1 MLSRAIGGL
10 IKRPSSYVEMA
21 TVAFND
27 NRRWGG
33 ELGMGRRQRGMK
45 GRHTLAEVTDYSR
58 TFTRQPFP
66 GLFRGGLERG
76 PNSQPN
82 RYNFAS

>member
-27 NRRWGG
+27 NRRGG
-33 ELGMGRRQRGMK
+33 GYGRRQRGMK

>member
-1 MLSRAIGGL
+1 
-10 IKRPSSYVEMA
+10 
-21 TVAFND
+21 
-27 NRRWGG
+27 
-33 ELGMGRRQRGMK
+33 MGRRQRGMK

>member
-33 ELGMGRRQRGMK
+33 GGVRYGEKTERDERET
-45 GRHTLAEVTDYSR
+45 HT
-58 TFTRQPFP
+58 
-66 GLFRGGLERG
+66 G
-76 PNSQPN
+76 
-82 RYNFAS
+82 

>member
-27 NRRWGG
+27 NRREGRGG
-33 ELGMGRRQRGMK
+33 GRQRGMK